1 MLYFFV
7 NLAPWSVLIFH
18 LPFITT
24 MENVLLMR
32 SVIVLTRKRRPLW
45 LTIRYILP
53 WLSEVGF
60 SCPECQIRCS
70 NISDF
75 FAIIPYLE
83 RFMFSSALTPFSTFY
98 LTDYPARI
106 IIAKVFRSKVYLLMT
121 ETNSTSVA
129 SYIMTVERWGE
140 KKKMENCTKLVQFM
154 KSTNVQLLLKLL
166 FYRDQ
171 GPKKKKMWPKEAEEK
186 FCSNFATKQ
195 HERSCWGSHRARARS
210 SEKLVNPSIQRQ
222 VKRPRFLPRV
232 LTCPTPS
239 KKKKNVVCDGLL
251 DDTVGK

>member
-171 GPKKKKMWPKEAEEK
+171 GPKKKKNVTEGGRREILQQFCYETAREKLLRFTQGESEK
-186 FCSNFATKQ
+186 FWKACKSVHTTT
-195 HERSCWGSHRARARS
+195 G
-210 SEKLVNPSIQRQ
+210 
-222 VKRPRFLPRV
+222 
-232 LTCPTPS
+232 
-239 KKKKNVVCDGLL
+239 
-251 DDTVGK
+251 